1 MSRPVLPQ
9 MFTGLGLA
17 RAVLGEGRSIN
28 AVAAFVSLLGLHLV
42 MLLVWLGGTGGKP
55 ESGPQ
60 LFYEAALQRGYRLL
74 ALSYLNTPAVSQVCA
89 GATLRAQ
96 PACARHLRQHRAWGE
111 PQTSLVADRP

>member
-1 MSRPVLPQ
+1 MIYEVGADDAP
-9 MFTGLGLA
+9 
-17 RAVLGEGRSIN
+17 
-28 AVAAFVSLLGLHLV
+28 
-42 MLLVWLGGTGGKP
+42 LLVWLGGTGGKP